1 MTVHH
6 LCDVA
11 AAMTGPDRV
20 GRELL
25 GDRRRLRTLQLPR
38 CEHVVLVAA
47 HLDEGFCAAGGLVAT
62 LAEREARVTV
72 LAVTEGDGR
81 PAAAAP
87 AHELGVRRARQSLA
101 LQRLGVHQARRA
113 TLALPSGEVAGAET
127 DVVAAVSEIVGYAA
141 DPRRTVVIA
150 PWRADLHPDHAAV
163 GSAVAVACRAYG
175 ARLLEY
181 LVAVWSGAD
190 PGCVP
195 WDRARRFPLA
205 PLLQARKRRA
215 LAATLGEQ
223 LSAADTE
230 VFLVRPQ

>member
-1 MTVHH
+1 MTVHQ

-81 PAAAAP
+81 PATAAP

-101 LQRLGVHQARRA
+101 LQRLGIHEACRA
-113 TLALPSGEVAGAET
+113 ALALPSGGVAGAEA
-127 DVVAAVSEIVGYAA
+127 DVVAAVSEVVGYAA
-141 DPRRTVVIA
+141 EPGRTVVVA
-150 PWRADLHPDHAAV
+150 PWRGDLHPDHAAV
-163 GSAVAVACRAYG
+163 GTAAAVTC
-175 ARLLEY
+175 
-181 LVAVWSGAD
+181 
-190 PGCVP
+190 
-195 WDRARRFPLA
+195 
-205 PLLQARKRRA
+205 
-215 LAATLGEQ
+215 
-223 LSAADTE
+223 
-230 VFLVRPQ
+230 